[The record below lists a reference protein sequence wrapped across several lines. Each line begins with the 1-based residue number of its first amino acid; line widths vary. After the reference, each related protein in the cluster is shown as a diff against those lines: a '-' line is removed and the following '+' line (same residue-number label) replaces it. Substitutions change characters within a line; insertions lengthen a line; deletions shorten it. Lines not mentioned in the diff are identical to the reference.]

1 MSMIRYLPICSVLLL
16 SHGIFL
22 IVSKMVL
29 EKLLCF
35 RFENLFLHELVE
47 GKWLDK
53 ETVKLGEWR
62 YPSAVVPISD
72 KYIEKFK
79 VDVGLFLEER
89 H

>member
-16 SHGIFL
+16 NHGIFL
-22 IVSKMVL
+22 IVFKMVL

-53 ETVKLGEWR
+53 DSEARRMVLSFGCSSNFR
-62 YPSAVVPISD
+62 
-72 KYIEKFK
+72 
-79 VDVGLFLEER
+79 
-89 H
+89 